1 MKYLDEY
8 RDDRV
13 ARSLVDRISATVTRP
28 WTLME
33 VCGGQTHTL
42 IRQGIDQVLP
52 SEIELVHGP
61 GCPVCVTPVALI
73 DRAVEIAK
81 LPEAIVCSFGD
92 MLRVPGTAEDLFMA
106 RAAGGDVRV
115 VYSPLDAL
123 TIARDNPDRTVVF
136 FAVGFETTA
145 PANAMAVRQAH
156 RLGIENF
163 TLLVAHVLVPPAIA
177 AILVSPG
184 NRVQGF
190 LAPGHVCAIKGW
202 REYEPIARDFGVP
215 LVVTG
220 FEPVDLLEGIAMLVR
235 QLEEGRHEVEN
246 QYVRAVVR
254 DGNEAAQRVVGEVFE
269 TADRAWRGIG
279 VIEKSGLRLRQTYA
293 HHDAEVR
300 FPAAG
305 DAPPASESEIC
316 IAGDVLR
323 GRAKPH
329 DCPGVRHAVHAR
341 TPARRS
347 DGLERGGVRRVLPGR
362 PASIGEPPR
371 ERLARLRPLVP
382 GAPSG
387 GRTAAP
393 RARFGRRA
401 HASPDHRALR
411 TGVRRRGAGAIGRR
425 RRGGAS
431 WWRPTRFHD
440 GLVRRPTGVLP
451 RFEHRRAG
459 GERDGQRPRDGRARS
474 RSRCRPR

>member
-1 MKYLDEY
+1 VKYLDEY

-279 VIEKSGLRLRQTYA
+279 VIEKSGLRLCETYA

-329 DCPGVRHAVHAR
+329 DCPAFGTLC
-341 TPARRS
+341 TP
-347 DGLERGGVRRVLPGR
+347 E
-362 PASIGEPPR
+362 
-371 ERLARLRPLVP
+371 RPL
-382 GAPSG
+382 GAPMVSSEG
-387 GRTAAP
+387 ACAAYFL
-393 RARFGRRA
+393 A
-401 HASPDHRALR
+401 
-411 TGVRRRGAGAIGRR
+411 GRR
-425 RRGGAS
+425 RSEA
-431 WWRPTRFHD
+431 T
-440 GLVRRPTGVLP
+440 
-451 RFEHRRAG
+451 A
-459 GERDGQRPRDGRARS
+459 
-474 RSRCRPR
+474 